1 MVPDQGQT
9 LRQIIIIRYDDTAF
23 ASVNMLVIIQR
34 ENTDV
39 AKQSGLLAIQL
50 RSRRLRTIL
59 DDLEIV
65 PLGDLADTRRIEW
78 LTEQIDDQDRLVR
91 GVTAASMEAGS
102 RQNMSGS
109 TSANTGT
116 AP

>member
-78 LTEQIDDQDRLVR
+78 LTEQIDDQDRLCAR
-91 GVTAASMEAGS
+91 GNSGLDGGRVKT
-102 RQNMSGS
+102 NMSGS